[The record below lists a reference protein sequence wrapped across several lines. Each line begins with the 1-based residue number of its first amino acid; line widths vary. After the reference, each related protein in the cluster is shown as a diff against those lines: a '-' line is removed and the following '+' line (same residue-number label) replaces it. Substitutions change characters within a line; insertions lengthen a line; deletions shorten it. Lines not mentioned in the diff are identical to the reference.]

1 MTTALASI
9 PPPTNTLTLDDGRI
23 LAWDEHGDMAG
34 FPVCFFHGAPGSR
47 VLFPGMADAAATAG
61 VRLFAID
68 RPGCG
73 RSSFQPGRRIADW
86 PTDVTTVVDYIGLD
100 RFAVCGISG
109 GGPYAVACA
118 SLADPRLSRAAV
130 VSGIGPLDTGEAI
143 AGLHDVNRSIFELA
157 STGPQA
163 AVTAIEAMV
172 QASTGEPAAGDA
184 MTDLFARL
192 APEDQALIVAD
203 PQIMAAARI
212 DESAALGAAGPSYD
226 LWLYTRPWDLDLRSI
241 SVEVDIYSG
250 DHDHNVPVQHAVDQ
264 AAAIPTST
272 LTVWPA
278 SGHFAGIQRFDE
290 ILARLTAS

>member
-1 MTTALASI
+1 MTNALTPV

-23 LAWDEHGDMAG
+23 LAWDEHGENGG

-61 VRLFAID
+61 VRLLALD

-73 RSSFQPGRRIADW
+73 RSSFQPDRRIADW
-86 PTDVTTVVDYIGLD
+86 PADVTTVADHLSLD

-118 SLADPRLSRAAV
+118 ALADPRLTRAAV
-130 VSGIGPLDTGEAI
+130 VSGIGPLDTAEAI

-157 STGPQA
+157 SVGPEG
-163 AVTAIEAMV
+163 AVAAIETLVEAT
-172 QASTGEPAAGDA
+172 TGEPAESDA
-184 MTDLFARL
+184 MGAVIAQL
-192 APEDQALIVAD
+192 APEDQALILAE

-226 LWLYTRPWDLDLRSI
+226 FWLYTTPWNLDLGSI
-241 SVEVDIYSG
+241 TVRVDIYSG

-272 LTVWPA
+272 LTIWPA
-278 SGHFAGIQRFDE
+278 SGHFAGIQRFGE
-290 ILARLTAS
+290 ILARLDAR